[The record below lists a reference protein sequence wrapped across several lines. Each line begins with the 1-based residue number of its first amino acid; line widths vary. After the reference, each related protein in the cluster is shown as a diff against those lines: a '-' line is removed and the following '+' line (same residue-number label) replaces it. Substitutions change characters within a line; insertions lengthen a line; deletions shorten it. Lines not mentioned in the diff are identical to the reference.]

1 MGIFGSEKDRL
12 LELIRNGSPMT
23 RRQQLRL
30 TVVLS
35 IPAIMAQMSNIV
47 MEYIDA
53 AMVGSLGAHATASI
67 GLVATSTWLL
77 WGLLSSAS
85 TGFAVQVAHLT
96 GAGDND
102 GARSVVRQALATVC
116 IFGMAVAAAGTAVS
130 SRLPVWLGGE
140 QAIVADAAV
149 YFRIFVLSL
158 PVLQILSLSGSMLRC
173 SGNIVVPSVTNV
185 AMCVMDVVLNF
196 FLIFPSRTLTLCGME
211 FSVWGAGLGV
221 KGAAIGTAAASAAGA
236 ATMLWYMW
244 FRSKELR
251 LAGTRG
257 SFRLRRDCMKKA
269 LKIASPIGFER
280 LLFCGA
286 YITTTVI
293 VAPLGAVAI
302 AAHSLAVTA
311 ESLCYMPGYG
321 IGDAATTVIGQS
333 IGAGRRS
340 LARRFGRMTVWTAVG
355 VMTVMGAVM
364 YFAAP
369 TMMGILTPVEAIRT
383 AGTEILRIEAFA
395 EPMYAASIVAYG
407 AFVGAGDTFI
417 PCCMNLGSMWA
428 VRLLLAALLAPVMG
442 LRGVWIAMCVELCF
456 RGAIFLWRLYGER
469 WIKITD
475 KKQEL

>member
-1 MGIFGSEKDRL
+1 MGIFGSKKDRL
-12 LELIRNGSPMT
+12 LGLIRNGSPMSA
-23 RRQQLRL
+23 RQQLRL
-30 TVVLS
+30 TVLLS
-35 IPAIMAQMSNIV
+35 IPAIMAQMSNIL

-102 GARSVVRQALATVC
+102 GARSVVRQSLAAVVL
-116 IFGMAVAAAGTAVS
+116 FSAAVATAGAAVS
-130 SRLPVWLGGE
+130 SRVPVWLGGE
-140 QAIVADAAV
+140 EAIVADAAI

-158 PVLQILSLSGSMLRC
+158 PVLQVLSLSGSMLRC
-173 SGNIVVPSVTNV
+173 SGNILVPSVTNV
-185 AMCVMDVVLNF
+185 AMCVLDVVLNF
-196 FLIFPSRTLTLCGME
+196 FLIFPSRQIALGGME
-211 FSVWGAGLGV
+211 FSIWGAGLGV
-221 KGAAIGTAAASAAGA
+221 KGAALGTAAASAAGA

-244 FRSKELR
+244 FRSRELR
-251 LAGTRG
+251 LAGTHG
-257 SFRLRRDCMKKA
+257 SFRIRRQTLRKA
-269 LKIASPIGFER
+269 LKIGLPIGAER

-293 VAPLGAVAI
+293 VAPLGAIAI

-321 IGDAATTVIGQS
+321 IGDAATTIVGQS
-333 IGAGRRS
+333 IGAGRRP
-340 LARRFGRMTVWTAVG
+340 LARRFARMTVWTGIG
-355 VMTVMGAVM
+355 VMTLMGAVM

-369 TMMGILTPVEAIRT
+369 LMMGLITPVEAIRA

-407 AFVGAGDTFI
+407 VFVSAGDTFI

-428 VRLLLAALLAPVMG
+428 VRLTLAAVLAPTLG
-442 LRGVWIAMCVELCF
+442 LKGVWIAMCIELCF

-469 WIKITD
+469 WIGA
-475 KKQEL
+475 KKRE

>member
-1 MGIFGSEKDRL
+1 MGIFGSDKDRL
-12 LELIRNGSPMT
+12 LELIRTGSRMT
-23 RRQQLRL
+23 RRQQLQL
-30 TVVLS
+30 TVLLS
-35 IPAIMAQMSNIV
+35 IPAIMAQMSNII

-77 WGLLSSAS
+77 WGMLSSAA
-85 TGFAVQVAHLT
+85 TGFAVQVAHRT

-102 GARSVVRQALATVC
+102 GARSVVRQALVATGL
-116 IFGMAVAAAGTAVS
+116 FGVAIAAAALAVS

-140 QAIVADAAV
+140 ASIVEDAAI

-158 PVLQILSLSGSMLRC
+158 PVLQMLSLSGSMLRC
-173 SGNIVVPSVTNV
+173 SGNILVPSVTNV
-185 AMCVMDVVLNF
+185 AMCVLDLVFNF
-196 FLIFPSRTLTLCGME
+196 FLIFPTREISLAGIE
-211 FSVWGAGLGV
+211 FAVWGAGLGV
-221 KGAAIGTAAASAAGA
+221 KGAALGTAAASVIGA

-251 LAGTRG
+251 LAGSHG
-257 SFRLRRDCMKKA
+257 SFRIRRETMRKA
-269 LKIASPIGFER
+269 IKIAAPIGVER

-321 IGDAATTVIGQS
+321 IGDAATTIVGQC
-333 IGAGRRS
+333 IGAGRRT
-340 LARRFGRMTVWTAVG
+340 LAQRFAGMTVWTGIG

-369 TMMGILTPVEAIRT
+369 LMMGFITPVEAIRT
-383 AGTEILRIEAFA
+383 AGIEILRIEAFA

-407 AFVGAGDTFI
+407 VFVGAGDTFI

-428 VRLLLAALLAPVMG
+428 VRLTLAALLAPTLG
-442 LRGVWIAMCVELCF
+442 LKGVWIAMCIELCF
-456 RGAIFLWRLYGER
+456 RGAIFLWRLYGGR
-469 WIKITD
+469 WLKIT
-475 KKQEL
+475 KN

>member
-23 RRQQLRL
+23 LRQQFRL
-30 TVVLS
+30 TVLLS
-35 IPAIMAQMSNIV
+35 IPAIMAQMSNII

-77 WGLLSSAS
+77 YGLLSAAS

-102 GARSVVRQALATVC
+102 GARSVVRQSLAAVGL
-116 IFGMAVAAAGTAVS
+116 FGLAVAAAGVS
-130 SRLPVWLGGE
+130 VSGRLPVWLGGE

-149 YFRIFVLSL
+149 YFRIFALSL
-158 PVLQILSLSGSMLRC
+158 PVLQMLSLSTAMLRC
-173 SGNIVVPSVTNV
+173 SGNILVPSVTNV
-185 AMCVMDVVLNF
+185 AMCVMDVVFNF
-196 FLIFPSRTLTLCGME
+196 LLIFPTREVSVAGIQLT
-211 FSVWGAGLGV
+211 VWGAGLGV
-221 KGAAIGTAAASAAGA
+221 RGAALGTAAASAIGA
-236 ATMLWYMW
+236 AAMMWYMW

-251 LAGTRG
+251 LAGSRG
-257 SFRLRRDCMKKA
+257 SFRIRRATLGKA

-321 IGDAATTVIGQS
+321 IGDAATTIIGQS
-333 IGAGRRS
+333 IGARRHS
-340 LARRFGRMTVWTAVG
+340 LTRRFARMTVWTGIG
-355 VMTVMGAVM
+355 VMTFMGAVM

-369 TMMGILTPVEAIRT
+369 LMMGLITPVEAIRT
-383 AGTEILRIEAFA
+383 AGIEILRIEAFA

-428 VRLLLAALLAPVMG
+428 VRLTLAALLAPTLG
-442 LRGVWIAMCVELCF
+442 LKGVWIAMCAELCF

-469 WIKITD
+469 WL
-475 KKQEL
+475 KKDR

>member
-12 LELIRNGSPMT
+12 LERIRNGSPMT
-23 RRQQLRL
+23 LRQQLRL

-35 IPAIMAQMSNIV
+35 IPAIMAQMSNII

-77 WGLLSSAS
+77 WGMLSSAS

-102 GARSVVRQALATVC
+102 GARKVVRQALAVVVP
-116 IFGMAVAAAGTAVS
+116 FSLAVAAAGTAVS
-130 SRLPVWLGGE
+130 GRLPVWLGGE
-140 QAIVADAAV
+140 EAITDDAAT

-158 PVLQILSLSGSMLRC
+158 PVLQMLSLSTAMLRC
-173 SGNIVVPSVTNV
+173 SGNILVPSVTNV
-185 AMCVMDVVLNF
+185 AMCVLDVVLNF
-196 FLIFPSRTLTLCGME
+196 FLIFPTREIAVGGVE
-211 FSVWGAGLGV
+211 FTVWGAGLGV
-221 KGAAIGTAAASAAGA
+221 KGAAIGTAAASAIGA
-236 ATMLWYMW
+236 ATMMWYMW

-251 LAGTRG
+251 LTG
-257 SFRLRRDCMKKA
+257 SHGSLRIRRATLGKA
-269 LKIASPIGFER
+269 VRIAAPIGFER

-321 IGDAATTVIGQS
+321 IGDAATTIIGQS
-333 IGAGRRS
+333 IGAGRRT
-340 LARRFGRMTVWTAVG
+340 LARRFSRITVWTGIG

-369 TMMGILTPVEAIRT
+369 LMMGLITPVEAIRE
-383 AGTEILRIEAFA
+383 AGIGILRIEAFA

-407 AFVGAGDTFI
+407 VFVGAGDTFI

-428 VRLLLAALLAPVMG
+428 VRLTLAAVLAPTLG
-442 LRGVWIAMCVELCF
+442 LRGVWIAMCIELCF

-469 WIKITD
+469 WLRAINNNN
-475 KKQEL
+475 

>member
-1 MGIFGSEKDRL
+1 MGLFGSEKDRL
-12 LELIRNGSPMT
+12 LELIRNGSRMT
-23 RRQQLRL
+23 ARQQLRL
-30 TVVLS
+30 TVLLS
-35 IPAIMAQMSNIV
+35 IPAIMAQMSNIL

-102 GARSVVRQALATVC
+102 GARDVVRQALAIAVPFS
-116 IFGMAVAAAGTAVS
+116 IAVAAAGAAVS
-130 SRLPVWLGGE
+130 SSLPVWLGGE
-140 QAIVADAAV
+140 EAIVADAAV

-158 PVLQILSLSGSMLRC
+158 PILQVLSLSGSMLRC
-173 SGNIVVPSVTNV
+173 SGNILVPSITNV
-185 AMCVMDVVLNF
+185 AMCVLDVVLNF
-196 FLIFPSRTLTLCGME
+196 FLIFPSREIALGGME

-221 KGAAIGTAAASAAGA
+221 KGAALGTAAASAAGA
-236 ATMLWYMW
+236 FTMLWYMW
-244 FRSKELR
+244 FRSRELR
-251 LAGTRG
+251 LAGWRG
-257 SFRLRRDCMKKA
+257 RLRIRRDTLLRA
-269 LKIASPIGFER
+269 LKISMPIGAER

-293 VAPLGAVAI
+293 VAPLGAIAI

-321 IGDAATTVIGQS
+321 IGDAATTIVGQS
-333 IGAGRRS
+333 IGAGRRP
-340 LARRFGRMTVWTAVG
+340 LARRFARMTVWTGIG
-355 VMTVMGAVM
+355 VMTLMGAVM

-369 TMMGILTPVEAIRT
+369 LMMGLITPVEAIRA

-407 AFVGAGDTFI
+407 VFVGAGDTFI

-428 VRLLLAALLAPVMG
+428 VRLTLAAVLAPTLG
-442 LRGVWIAMCVELCF
+442 LRGVWIAMCIELCF
-456 RGAIFLWRLYGER
+456 RGAIFLWRLYGEK
-469 WIKITD
+469 WIGKE
-475 KKQEL
+475 KRE

>member
-1 MGIFGSEKDRL
+1 MAFAADKDRL
-12 LELIRNGSPMT
+12 LELIRTGSPMT

-30 TVVLS
+30 TVLLS
-35 IPAIMAQMSNIV
+35 IPAIMAQMSNII

-77 WGLLSSAS
+77 WGLLSSAA
-85 TGFAVQVAHLT
+85 TGFAVQVAHRT

-102 GARSVVRQALATVC
+102 GARDVVRQALATTGL
-116 IFGMAVAAAGTAVS
+116 FGLAVAAAALSVS
-130 SRLPVWLGGE
+130 SRVPVWLGGE
-140 QAIVADAAV
+140 ESIIEDAAI
-149 YFRIFVLSL
+149 YFRIFVISL
-158 PVLQILSLSGSMLRC
+158 PVLQFLSLSSAMLRC
-173 SGNIVVPSVTNV
+173 SGNILVPSVTNV
-185 AMCVMDVVLNF
+185 AMCVLDLVFNF
-196 FLIFPSRTLTLCGME
+196 FLIFPTRTVDIAGAEFTL
-211 FSVWGAGLGV
+211 WGAGLGV
-221 KGAAIGTAAASAAGA
+221 KGAALGTAAASAIGA

-244 FRSKELR
+244 HRSRELR
-251 LAGTRG
+251 LAGTHG
-257 SFRLRRDCMKKA
+257 SFRPRRETLRKA
-269 LKIASPIGFER
+269 VKIAAPIGVER
-280 LLFCGA
+280 FLFCGA

-321 IGDAATTVIGQS
+321 IGDAATTIVGQC
-333 IGAGRRS
+333 IGAGRRP
-340 LARRFGRMTVWTAVG
+340 LARRFARMTVWTGIG

-369 TMMGILTPVEAIRT
+369 MMMGFITPVEAIRT
-383 AGTEILRIEAFA
+383 AGIEILRIEAFA

-407 AFVGAGDTFI
+407 VFVGAGDTFI

-428 VRLLLAALLAPVMG
+428 VRLTLAALLAPTLG
-442 LRGVWIAMCVELCF
+442 LKGVWIAMCIELCF

-469 WIKITD
+469 WMKTD
-475 KKQEL
+475 SKTDNS

>member
-1 MGIFGSEKDRL
+1 MSLFSADKDRL

-30 TVVLS
+30 TVLLS
-35 IPAIMAQMSNIV
+35 IPAIMAQMSNII

-77 WGLLSSAS
+77 YGLLSSAS

-96 GAGDND
+96 GGGDND
-102 GARSVVRQALATVC
+102 GARSVVRQSLAAVGTFGLLIAAV
-116 IFGMAVAAAGTAVS
+116 GMAVSG
-130 SRLPVWLGGE
+130 RLPVWLGGE
-140 QAIVADAAV
+140 EAIVADAAT
-149 YFRIFVLSL
+149 YFRIFALSL
-158 PVLQILSLSGSMLRC
+158 PVLQMLSLSGAMLRC
-173 SGNIVVPSVTNV
+173 SGNILVPSVTNV
-185 AMCVMDVVLNF
+185 AMCVLDVVFNWL
-196 FLIFPSRTLTLCGME
+196 LIFPSRTVTVAGIDFC
-211 FSVWGAGLGV
+211 VWGAGLGV
-221 KGAAIGTAAASAAGA
+221 RGAALGTAAASVIGA
-236 ATMLWYMW
+236 ATMMWYMW
-244 FRSKELR
+244 YRSRELR
-251 LAGTRG
+251 LTGSRG
-257 SFRLRRDCMKKA
+257 SFRIRRATLGKA
-269 LKIASPIGFER
+269 LRIAAPIGFER

-321 IGDAATTVIGQS
+321 IGDAATTIIGQS
-333 IGAGRRS
+333 IGAGRRT
-340 LARRFGRMTVWTAVG
+340 LARRFSRMTVWTGIG
-355 VMTVMGAVM
+355 VMTFMGAVM

-369 TMMGILTPVEAIRT
+369 LMMGLLTPVEAIR
-383 AGTEILRIEAFA
+383 AVGTEILRIEAFA

-407 AFVGAGDTFI
+407 VFVGAGDTFI

-428 VRLLLAALLAPVMG
+428 VRLTLAALLAPTMG
-442 LRGVWIAMCVELCF
+442 VKGVWIAMCVELCF

-469 WIKITD
+469 WMKRD
-475 KKQEL
+475 KS

>member
-1 MGIFGSEKDRL
+1 MGIFGSDKDRL
-12 LELIRNGSPMT
+12 LELIRTGSPMT

-35 IPAIMAQMSNIV
+35 IPAIMAQMSNII

-85 TGFAVQVAHLT
+85 TGFAVQVAHRT

-102 GARSVVRQALATVC
+102 GARSVVRQALTATVL
-116 IFGMAVAAAGTAVS
+116 FGVAVAAAAAAVS
-130 SRLPVWLGGE
+130 GMVPVWLGGE
-140 QAIVADAAV
+140 ESIVEDAAI

-158 PVLQILSLSGSMLRC
+158 PVLQILSLSGAMLRC
-173 SGNIVVPSVTNV
+173 SGNILVPSVTNV
-185 AMCVMDVVLNF
+185 AMCVLDLAFNF
-196 FLIFPSRTLTLCGME
+196 FLIFPTRTVAFAGTE
-211 FSVWGAGLGV
+211 FTVWGAGLGV
-221 KGAAIGTAAASAAGA
+221 KGAALGTAAASAIGA

-244 FRSKELR
+244 FRSRELR
-251 LAGTRG
+251 LAGSHG
-257 SFRLRRDCMKKA
+257 SFRIRRETMRKA
-269 LKIASPIGFER
+269 LKIAAPIGVER

-293 VAPLGAVAI
+293 VAPLGAIAI

-333 IGAGRRS
+333 IGAGR
-340 LARRFGRMTVWTAVG
+340 LELTRRFGRMTVWTGIG

-364 YFAAP
+364 YCAAP
-369 TMMGILTPVEAIRT
+369 LMMGFITPVEAIRT
-383 AGTEILRIEAFA
+383 AGVEILRIEAFA

-428 VRLLLAALLAPVMG
+428 VRLTLAALLAPTLG
-442 LRGVWIAMCVELCF
+442 LKGVWIAMCIELCF
-456 RGAIFLWRLYGER
+456 RGVIFLWRLYGER
-469 WIKITD
+469 WLKAVNR
-475 KKQEL
+475 

>member
-1 MGIFGSEKDRL
+1 MNIFGPDKDRL
-12 LELIRNGSPMT
+12 LELIRSGSPMT
-23 RRQQLRL
+23 RRQQFRL
-30 TVVLS
+30 TVLLS
-35 IPAIMAQMSNIV
+35 IPAIMAQMSNII

-85 TGFAVQVAHLT
+85 TGFAVQVAHRT

-102 GARSVVRQALATVC
+102 GARDVVRQALATVVA
-116 IFGMAVAAAGTAVS
+116 FGVVVVAAGTAVS

-140 QAIVADAAV
+140 EAIIADAAI

-158 PVLQILSLSGSMLRC
+158 PVLQILSLSGAMLRC
-173 SGNIVVPSVTNV
+173 SGNILVPSVTNV
-185 AMCVMDVVLNF
+185 AMCVLDLVFNF
-196 FLIFPSRTLTLCGME
+196 FLIFPTRTVGIAGTEITL
-211 FSVWGAGLGV
+211 WGAGLGV
-221 KGAAIGTAAASAAGA
+221 KGAAIGTAAASAVGA
-236 ATMLWYMW
+236 FTMLWYMW
-244 FRSKELR
+244 YRSRELR
-251 LAGTRG
+251 LAGTHG
-257 SFRLRRDCMKKA
+257 SFRPRRETLRKA
-269 LKIASPIGFER
+269 LKIAAPIGVER

-333 IGAGRRS
+333 IGAGRRP
-340 LARRFGRMTVWTAVG
+340 LARHFARMTVWTGIG

-369 TMMGILTPVEAIRT
+369 MMMGLLTPVEAIRSV
-383 AGTEILRIEAFA
+383 GTEILRIEAFA

-428 VRLLLAALLAPVMG
+428 VRLTLAALLAPALG
-442 LRGVWIAMCVELCF
+442 LKGVWIAMCIELCF

-469 WIKITD
+469 WMKTNR
-475 KKQEL
+475 